1 VWIGGFFFR
10 VLCKFTTEGVKV
22 FDCRFINAILIQ
34 TQSLPQ
40 IIPAQLRKEIKMI
53 KLIRLLLVSTLI
65 LITLTSCFLTDTST
79 PQAQIAL
86 ATPTLA
92 PTTISL
98 TVQADASTLTS
109 VGQVIKYTFTVKNT
123 GTAAVTGP
131 IAVTG
136 ATCPELSTIGNS
148 DANFDAGETFICT
161 SQYIVTQ
168 ADFDKGSVATI
179 TTATVSG
186 INSNAVNTTLTKALP
201 AVLNLTKT
209 ASPVTFNQAGELITY
224 TYIIMNSGSTTLGPA
239 QFTVTDTGF
248 ATPINCGNAETT
260 IAPTATLTCTAVY
273 TITQANV
280 DAGSVSTS
288 ATASGGGAA
297 ASPSVNVTVTK
308 GGAVVTPSN
317 PNLTAGST
325 IQHRVVSGEWVWQI
339 ARCYGADPAKV
350 LQSNPQLSN
359 PGFISPDTTITVP
372 NIGSFSKIYG
382 PPCVGTHTVQSGDT
396 WVSIAQRYNADP
408 TVLQMVNK
416 NILTVGQVIK
426 VPLNSAGAAL
436 PIAK

>member
-1 VWIGGFFFR
+1 M
-10 VLCKFTTEGVKV
+10 T
-22 FDCRFINAILIQ
+22 
-34 TQSLPQ
+34 
-40 IIPAQLRKEIKMI
+40 
-53 KLIRLLLVSTLI
+53 KLIRSFLVSTLI
-65 LITLTSCFLTDTST
+65 LTVLTSCFLTDPAT
-79 PQAQIAL
+79 QAQVAL

-92 PTTISL
+92 PTTIGL
-98 TVQADASTLTS
+98 TVQADASSLTS

-136 ATCPELSTIGNS
+136 ATCPELSTVGNLN
-148 DANFDAGETFICT
+148 ANFDPGEMFTCT
-161 SQYIVTQ
+161 SQYTVTQ
-168 ADFDKGSVATI
+168 ADFDKGSVAVI

-186 INSNAVNTTLTKALP
+186 INSNAVSTTLTKALP

-209 ASPVTFNQAGELITY
+209 ASPVTFNQAGEIITY
-224 TYIIMNSGSTTLGPA
+224 TYVIMNSGSTTLGPA

-248 ATPINCGNAETT
+248 ATPINCGNADAT
-260 IAPTATLTCTAVY
+260 IAPAATLTCTAVY

-297 ASPSVNVTVTK
+297 ASPSVSVTLTK

-317 PNLTAGST
+317 SNLPAGST

-350 LQSNPQLSN
+350 LQSNPQLPN
-359 PGFISPDTTITVP
+359 PGFISPDITITVP
-372 NIGSFSKIYG
+372 NIGSFGKIYG